1 MTASPTHIRAIR
13 IPSRS
18 RLLETLSSAS
28 SVTEAARVLDLHP
41 ERVTEYVR
49 ESEDDGIRA
58 AYRACVTRGKRHTN
72 VPKWLVY
79 WDDPRTPG
87 KPVKIWGVRAE
98 TEAEALS
105 TAQRVTRRDGV
116 TVVREVKL

>member
-1 MTASPTHIRAIR
+1 MTASPTHVRAIR

-18 RLLETLSSAS
+18 RLIETLAAS
-28 SVTEAARVLDLHP
+28 RSVREAARVLDLHP
-41 ERVTEYVR
+41 ERFAEYVR
-49 ESEDDGIRA
+49 QSEDDEIRA
-58 AYRACVTRGKRHTN
+58 AYRGCVSRGKRHTD

-87 KPVKIWGVRAE
+87 KPVKIWGVRAA

-116 TVVREVKL
+116 TVVREVK